1 MKTRFFNTTHIFFC
15 CININDSPEL
25 TSDNLMGTR
34 VFLTEVI
41 PQNDLKG
48 ILITMHRI
56 KIL

>member
-1 MKTRFFNTTHIFFC
+1 MKTRFLNTTHIFFC
-15 CININDSPEL
+15 CININASPEL
-25 TSDNLMGTR
+25 TSNKLMGTR